1 MVSTDPSHRFQAVR
15 SDFID
20 RKVVSHLTMMRVA
33 DLSAG
38 EVVVRNRYAGVNY
51 KDCLAIQGKAK
62 IITGFPRVAGI
73 ESVGEVVES
82 SSGRFRPGQEVMVH
96 GFQTGIAFD
105 GGFAEYLRVPAGHL
119 MPLPAGLSPL
129 EAAMI
134 GVPGFTVAMALER
147 FLQLGI
153 TPESG
158 PVAVSGATGAVGMQA
173 LLMLSQAGYEVHALS
188 RRAGDGSMLRA
199 LGAAQI
205 VDARPL
211 ADETRPIERP
221 RFAAAIDNVSG
232 PVLSWLLRSLKDDG
246 ALASVGNASG
256 NEFSCNVLP
265 FILRNATVFG
275 IVASPAW
282 PVRERLWERLA
293 SAWRPDLS
301 RLAPHVHMIR
311 LENLLEHSRNHLEG
325 RTRGRTL
332 IRFD

>member
-1 MVSTDPSHRFQAVR
+1 MASAGSPEAFQAVQ

-20 RKVVSHLTMMRVA
+20 KKVVSRLTTMRVS

-62 IITGFPRVAGI
+62 IIASFPRIAGI

-82 SSGRFRPGQEVMVH
+82 ASDKFQPGQEVMVH

-105 GGFAEYLRVPAGHL
+105 GGFAEYLRVPADHL

-129 EAAMI
+129 DAAMI
-134 GVPGFTVAMALER
+134 GVPGFTVAMAVER
-147 FLQLGI
+147 FQQLGI
-153 TPESG
+153 TPDSG

-173 LLMLSQAGYEVHALS
+173 LLILSQAGYEVHALS
-188 RRAGDGSMLRA
+188 RRPGDGSMLRA
-199 LGAAQI
+199 LGATEI

-211 ADETRPIERP
+211 AEETRPVERP

-232 PVLSWLLRSLKDDG
+232 PVLSWLLRSLKDNG

-256 NEFSCNVLP
+256 NDFSCNVLP
-265 FILRNATVFG
+265 FILRNANLFG

-282 PVRERLWERLA
+282 PVRERLWKRLA
-293 SAWRPDLS
+293 SDWRPDLS
-301 RLAPHVHMIR
+301 RLEPHIHMIP
-311 LENLLEHSRNHLEG
+311 LEDLLEHSRKHLEG
-325 RTRGRTL
+325 KTQGRTL